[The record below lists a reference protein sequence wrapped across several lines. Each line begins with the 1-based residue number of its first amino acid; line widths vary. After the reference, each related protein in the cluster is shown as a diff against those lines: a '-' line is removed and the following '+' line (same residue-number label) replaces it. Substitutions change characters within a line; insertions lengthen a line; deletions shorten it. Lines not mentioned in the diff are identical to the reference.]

1 MLEKTLERSLDSKE
15 IKPVNPKGNQCW
27 IFIGMTDAE
36 TETLILM
43 ARLQGRKYLVFG
55 RKVMTKWDSILINR
69 DITLLTK
76 VSIVKAMFFQVVMYR
91 CESWSIN
98 KAECQR
104 TNVFKLWFWRR
115 LLRIPWTAKR
125 SNQSIL
131 KRINSEC
138 SLEELLM
145 NSKLQYFGQLMWRT
159 DSLEK
164 TLMMGNNEGR
174 RTKGVAEDGV
184 VK

>member
-1 MLEKTLERSLDSKE
+1 MSDSLQPHGLQHARLPCPSPSPGVCPSSCPLNWSPY
-15 IKPVNPKGNQCW
+15 I
-27 IFIGMTDAE
+27 I
-36 TETLILM
+36 TLILM

-125 SNQSIL
+125 SNHSTL
-131 KRINSEC
+131 KEVSSEI
-138 SLEELLM
+138 SLEGLMLKLEL
-145 NSKLQYFGQLMWRT
+145 
-159 DSLEK
+159 
-164 TLMMGNNEGR
+164 
-174 RTKGVAEDGV
+174 
-184 VK
+184 